1 MRKKNKATKYFL
13 GVGILYLN
21 KPYRLEGT
29 ENDIFELNHFFHH
42 KYKFDESII
51 ITDNSILKPTK
62 KTIMNNFKDI
72 VSKLKSGD
80 TFIFA
85 YSGHGRRLQDNNN
98 DEKDGIDEYIFTS
111 DEQNILDDEINTL
124 LEKIP
129 VGVKTILIF
138 DACYSSSLSDLP
150 YSFTTKNIINNSKKL
165 ESSIFSISS
174 SLDSQ
179 VSYELLNKSG
189 QIRGALIQGLLYV
202 LSQKNDILTYK
213 KLILDLRK
221 YMNLRNLSQIPT
233 LSSSKPFVWF
243 DTQFLS

>member
-1 MRKKNKATKYFL
+1 MRKKNIAKKYFL

-21 KPYRLEGT
+21 KPFRLEGT
-29 ENDIFELNHFFHH
+29 ENDILELNSFFES
-42 KYKFDESII
+42 KYKFDKSII
-51 ITDNSILKPTK
+51 ITDNSVLKPTK
-62 KTIMNNFKDI
+62 TTIMNNFKDVI
-72 VSKLKSGD
+72 SELKSGD

-85 YSGHGRRLQDNNN
+85 YSGHGRRLNDSNN
-98 DEKDGIDEYIFTS
+98 DEEDGIDEYIFTS
-111 DEQNILDDEINTL
+111 DEQNILDDEIHSL
-124 LEKIP
+124 LQKIP

-150 YSFTTKNIINNSKKL
+150 YSYTTKNIINNSKKL

-174 SLDSQ
+174 SLDTQ

-233 LSSSKPFVWF
+233 LSSSKSFIWF